1 MELKEQF
8 FVARRVKRVIESCD
22 NIEQLEG
29 ARNYL
34 NLFFKTFS
42 KPSGT
47 LLGALTMEADQST
60 VKLYNNLWDIWKEKR
75 QTFLSK

>member
-22 NIEQLEG
+22 TIEQLEG

-34 NLFFKTFS
+34 NLFWSVFS
-42 KPSGT
+42 H
-47 LLGALTMEADQST
+47 
-60 VKLYNNLWDIWKEKR
+60 
-75 QTFLSK
+75 

>member
-22 NIEQLEG
+22 TIEQLEG

-34 NLFFKTFS
+34 ELFFKAFS
-42 KPSGT
+42 KPTGT
-47 LLGALTMEADQST
+47 FLDSFTVQADQST
-60 VKLYNNLWDIWKEKR
+60 VKLYNNLWIIWKEKR
-75 QTFLSK
+75 QTFLS

>member
-22 NIEQLEG
+22 TIEQLEG

-34 NLFFKTFS
+34 ELFFKAFS
-42 KPSGT
+42 KPTGT
-47 LLGALTMEADQST
+47 FLDSFTVQADQST
-60 VKLYNNLWDIWKEKR
+60 VKLYNNLWVIWKEKR
-75 QTFLSK
+75 QTLLS